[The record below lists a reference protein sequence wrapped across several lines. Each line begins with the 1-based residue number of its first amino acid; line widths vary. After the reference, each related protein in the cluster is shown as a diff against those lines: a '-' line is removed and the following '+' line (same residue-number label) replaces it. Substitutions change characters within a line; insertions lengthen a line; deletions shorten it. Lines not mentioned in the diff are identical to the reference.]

1 MWVSFLEYN
10 DYRFIIVILLQN
22 MATDDPSAEIIAN
35 ILETCRNGCTKYKII
50 QEALYLMINSEEL
63 LQRWSTG
70 SYYITLEWVAC
81 ILQRTKGTNFST
93 EGSNQTRSGI
103 VLRRLIKSLRLNR
116 RRRIISKFK
125 CLSLPCHWQNWY

>member
-1 MWVSFLEYN
+1 
-10 DYRFIIVILLQN
+10 

-50 QEALYLMINSEEL
+50 QETHVSHDQIRRITAEMVDREL
-63 LQRWSTG
+63 LH
-70 SYYITLEWVAC
+70 YIGGVAC

-125 CLSLPCHWQNWY
+125 CLSLPCH